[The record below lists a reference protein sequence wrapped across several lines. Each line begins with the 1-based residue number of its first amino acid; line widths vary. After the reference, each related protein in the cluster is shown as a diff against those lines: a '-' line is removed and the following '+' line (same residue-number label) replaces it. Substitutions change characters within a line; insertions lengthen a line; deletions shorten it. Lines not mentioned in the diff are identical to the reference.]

1 MGYRSDVIFW
11 VHKSVVGR
19 LLTMANTNKEAFEVL
34 FKWADLIKD
43 DEGNMKFD
51 IGHIKWYDAY
61 KGIGAIE
68 GFMCDLEAED
78 LEYEFGFHRLG
89 EELGDHEHRG
99 LSELYEV
106 YPTQTLNCH

>member
-34 FKWADLIKD
+34 FKWADLFKD
-43 DEGNMKFD
+43 DEGNMQFD
-51 IGHIKWYDAY
+51 IGHIKWYNAY
-61 KGIGAIE
+61 EGVAAIE
-68 GFMCDLEAED
+68 GFMDDLEMED
-78 LEYEFGFHRLG
+78 LEEEFGFHRLG